1 VADYSNWYRFC
12 TDEAAPPSGNISA
25 GVASHP
31 LNLVQSLIPVRA
43 PWAMQDNRMLRFLTA
58 GESHGPELVVIIE
71 GVPAGF
77 NIELEAINRDLARRQ
92 KGYGRG
98 GRMAIERDE
107 VRVVSG
113 IRFGRTLGSPITFI
127 IENRDFKNW
136 ETRMSADPRNRGES
150 KPVTRPRP
158 GHADL
163 AGVLKYN
170 LEDIRDVLERA
181 SARETAVRV
190 ALGSLARQLVAP
202 FGMSVLGYVIS
213 IGSSEAATP
222 DGLTI
227 EQLVQTTEES
237 LVRVADADAERAIV
251 AEIDQ
256 CKREGDTLG
265 GVVEVIA
272 DGLPVG
278 LGSHVQ
284 WDRKLDGR
292 IAHALM
298 SLQAVKGV
306 EFGQGFGAARV
317 RGSQLHDEIGY
328 DAAARRFTRSSNNS
342 GGTEGGMS
350 TSEPLRV
357 RVAFKPLSTLMRPLR
372 SADIKTKAEAIAAI
386 ERSDVCAIPA
396 AAVIAESAV
405 TFEIANAFLE
415 KFGGDSLVE
424 VTRNYRGYLEQ
435 LRNY

>member
-1 VADYSNWYRFC
+1 
-12 TDEAAPPSGNISA
+12 
-25 GVASHP
+25 
-31 LNLVQSLIPVRA
+31 
-43 PWAMQDNRMLRFLTA
+43 MLRFLTA

-71 GVPAGF
+71 GAPAGYD
-77 NIELEAINRDLARRQ
+77 IDLAAINHDLARRQ

-107 VRVVSG
+107 ARVVSG

-127 IENRDFKNW
+127 IENQDFKNW
-136 ETRMSADPRNRGES
+136 EKRMSVDPRDRGEA
-150 KPVTRPRP
+150 KLVTRPRP

-181 SARETAVRV
+181 SARETAARV
-190 ALGSLARQLVAP
+190 ALGSFARQLIAP
-202 FGMSVLGYVIS
+202 FGISVLGYVAS
-213 IGSSEAATP
+213 IGSVEAKMPA
-222 DGLTI
+222 DISL
-227 EQLVQTTEES
+227 EQLARVSEES
-237 LVRVADADAERAIV
+237 PVRVVDADAERAII
-251 AEIDQ
+251 AEIDV
-256 CKREGDTLG
+256 CKKDGDTLG
-265 GVVEVIA
+265 GVVAVVA

-306 EFGQGFGAARV
+306 EFGKGFDAARV

-328 DAAARRFTRSSNNS
+328 DTAAQRFTRHSNNS
-342 GGTEGGMS
+342 GGTEGGIS
-350 TSEPLRV
+350 TGEPLRV
-357 RVAFKPLSTLMRPLR
+357 RVAFKPLSTLMQPLR
-372 SADIKTKAEAIAAI
+372 SADIKTKADAVAAI

-396 AAVIAESAV
+396 AAVIAESVVA
-405 TFEIANAFLE
+405 FEVANAFLE
-415 KFGGDSLVE
+415 KFGGDSFAE
-424 VTRNYRGYLEQ
+424 IERNYNAYLEQ
-435 LRNY
+435 VRNY